1 MNRKSKKNRKSAR
14 SRMKSLSLAM
24 TLLLLTSALFG
35 GCGKSPSSETG
46 GKSEGTKAPSST
58 AGQQDETAEKT
69 ETAAETKVQEPAGDG
84 YSVTF
89 VLNNRD
95 EFTNTLADGMQVRAD
110 ELNVE
115 LSMQDAANDTG
126 KLIQF
131 VETAKNAGED
141 AVVVFPIDSET
152 IPTIIEAAGDMPVV
166 FVNRAPDDLGYLT
179 GKSAYVGSQEWEAGY
194 FQGEYLT
201 EYFKERNIDV
211 VKPIMLLGPIG
222 AENTTKR
229 TESVKQAMIDGGLTV
244 EVVVELGCQWDRET
258 AITKISPLLGTAE
271 YNCIIAN
278 GDTMACGAVEALKSA
293 NLDPAEIPIVGINA
307 DNDARACVKDGTMK
321 MTVFQDAAGQGAG
334 ALSVAVNMLRGKELS
349 DGTGYKADTE
359 YSNVIWV
366 PFEPV
371 TIDNVEDYE

>member
-1 MNRKSKKNRKSAR
+1 MKNRKTTKN
-14 SRMKSLSLAM
+14 RMKTLSIAV
-24 TLLLLTSALFG
+24 TLLFLVSVFLN
-35 GCGKSPSSETG
+35 GCGKGQTKFSSA
-46 GKSEGTKAPSST
+46 APGQTDVPKTADAAKEPQNST
-58 AGQQDETAEKT
+58 
-69 ETAAETKVQEPAGDG
+69 PMGDG
-84 YSVTF
+84 YSITF

-95 EFTNTLADGMQVRAD
+95 EFTNTLADGMQAKAN
-110 ELNVE
+110 ELKVE

-179 GKSAYVGSQEWEAGY
+179 GKSAYVGSEEWEAGY

-201 EYFKERNIDV
+201 EYFKERDIDV

-258 AITKISPLLGTAE
+258 AITKISPLLNTAD

-278 GDTMACGAVEALKSA
+278 GDTMACGAVEALISA

-307 DNDARACVKDGTMK
+307 DNDARACVKSGAMK
-321 MTVFQDAAGQGAG
+321 MTVFQDAAGQGSG
-334 ALSVAVNMLRGKELS
+334 ALSVAVNMIQGKELS
-349 DGTGYKADTE
+349 DGTGYEADTK

-371 TIDNVEDYE
+371 TIDNVQDYE